1 MTNFNQIVNDKYLEL
16 RSGFINFIS
25 KRFPNFRMQEI
36 EDIYAD
42 TFIAVHDNIIKG
54 RVAADTKWKAYI
66 YQIGLNLSL
75 NKAKDNSRYVH
86 AEEKNS
92 DDDMDSQE
100 RFAIGISLASIV
112 NECDNEE
119 EKNEKVAILQREITY
134 LPEPCETIL
143 KDFYFGQLSME
154 EIRKDK
160 SFYRYGNGGVTIS
173 GGEPLLQWKFTK
185 ELLKACKKEGIHT
198 AIETSLYADQEV
210 IKEILPYL
218 DRIFADFKLAT
229 EKDHMHYTGVS
240 NQKIKDNIR
249 YLLETSN
256 RDKVIIRTPM
266 IPGMTATEDNI
277 KGIAKYL
284 NGIYQYVSYEILN
297 YNPLAEAKYHLVD
310 REYCFEEN
318 PKLYTKEQMQE
329 FKSWAVEG
337 GLENII
343 IES

>member
-1 MTNFNQIVNDKYLEL
+1 MSEFVHLHIHSEFSLLDGANRIKDLPVRAKEL
-16 RSGFINFIS
+16 G
-25 KRFPNFRMQEI
+25 M
-36 EDIYAD
+36 
-42 TFIAVHDNIIKG
+42 
-54 RVAADTKWKAYI
+54 KA
-66 YQIGLNLSL
+66 
-75 NKAKDNSRYVH
+75 
-86 AEEKNS
+86 
-92 DDDMDSQE
+92 M
-100 RFAIGISLASIV
+100 AITDHGV
-112 NECDNEE
+112 MYG
-119 EKNEKVAILQREITY
+119 AI
-134 LPEPCETIL
+134 
-143 KDFYFGQLSME
+143 DFY
-154 EIRKDK
+154 
-160 SFYRYGNGGVTIS
+160 
-173 GGEPLLQWKFTK
+173 
-185 ELLKACKKEGIHT
+185 KACKKEGIHT

-210 IKEILPYL
+210 IKELLPYL
-218 DRIFADFKLAT
+218 NRIFADFKLAT
-229 EKDHMHYTGVS
+229 EKDHMYYTGVS

-256 RDKVIIRTPM
+256 REKVIIRTPM
-266 IPGMTATEDNI
+266 IPGMTATKDNI

>member
-1 MTNFNQIVNDKYLEL
+1 
-16 RSGFINFIS
+16 
-25 KRFPNFRMQEI
+25 
-36 EDIYAD
+36 
-42 TFIAVHDNIIKG
+42 
-54 RVAADTKWKAYI
+54 
-66 YQIGLNLSL
+66 
-75 NKAKDNSRYVH
+75 
-86 AEEKNS
+86 
-92 DDDMDSQE
+92 MDS
-100 RFAIGISLASIV
+100 
-112 NECDNEE
+112 
-119 EKNEKVAILQREITY
+119 REMSV
-134 LPEPCETIL
+134 EMV
-143 KDFYFGQLSME
+143 ME

-210 IKEILPYL
+210 IKELLPYL

-256 RDKVIIRTPM
+256 REKVIIRTPM
-266 IPGMTATEDNI
+266 IPEMTATKDNI

>member
-1 MTNFNQIVNDKYLEL
+1 M
-16 RSGFINFIS
+16 
-25 KRFPNFRMQEI
+25 
-36 EDIYAD
+36 
-42 TFIAVHDNIIKG
+42 
-54 RVAADTKWKAYI
+54 
-66 YQIGLNLSL
+66 
-75 NKAKDNSRYVH
+75 
-86 AEEKNS
+86 
-92 DDDMDSQE
+92 
-100 RFAIGISLASIV
+100 
-112 NECDNEE
+112 
-119 EKNEKVAILQREITY
+119 
-134 LPEPCETIL
+134 
-143 KDFYFGQLSME
+143 
-154 EIRKDK
+154 
-160 SFYRYGNGGVTIS
+160 
-173 GGEPLLQWKFTK
+173 
-185 ELLKACKKEGIHT
+185 
-198 AIETSLYADQEV
+198 YADQEV
-210 IKEILPYL
+210 IKELLPYL

-229 EKDHMHYTGVS
+229 EKDHMYYTGVS

-266 IPGMTATEDNI
+266 IPGMTATKDNI

>member
-1 MTNFNQIVNDKYLEL
+1 MSVE
-16 RSGFINFIS
+16 
-25 KRFPNFRMQEI
+25 M
-36 EDIYAD
+36 
-42 TFIAVHDNIIKG
+42 V
-54 RVAADTKWKAYI
+54 
-66 YQIGLNLSL
+66 
-75 NKAKDNSRYVH
+75 
-86 AEEKNS
+86 
-92 DDDMDSQE
+92 
-100 RFAIGISLASIV
+100 
-112 NECDNEE
+112 
-119 EKNEKVAILQREITY
+119 
-134 LPEPCETIL
+134 
-143 KDFYFGQLSME
+143 ME

-210 IKEILPYL
+210 IKELLPYL

-229 EKDHMHYTGVS
+229 EKEHMHYTGVS

-256 RDKVIIRTPM
+256 REKVIIRTPM
-266 IPGMTATEDNI
+266 IPEMTATKDNI

-318 PKLYTKEQMQE
+318 EKAEKITEEILEENPDLKAIYMTSHGESGVCMALKKKGMAGKIKMIANDFMGKLQSHERRLYSFFDWTGRFDSGLRTGYDFISSAVSCRRTGKRINLYRNLYPK
-329 FKSWAVEG
+329 
-337 GLENII
+337 
-343 IES
+343 

>member
-1 MTNFNQIVNDKYLEL
+1 
-16 RSGFINFIS
+16 
-25 KRFPNFRMQEI
+25 
-36 EDIYAD
+36 
-42 TFIAVHDNIIKG
+42 
-54 RVAADTKWKAYI
+54 
-66 YQIGLNLSL
+66 
-75 NKAKDNSRYVH
+75 
-86 AEEKNS
+86 
-92 DDDMDSQE
+92 MDS
-100 RFAIGISLASIV
+100 
-112 NECDNEE
+112 
-119 EKNEKVAILQREITY
+119 REMSV
-134 LPEPCETIL
+134 EMV
-143 KDFYFGQLSME
+143 ME

-210 IKEILPYL
+210 IKELLPYL
-218 DRIFADFKLAT
+218 NRIFADFKLAT
-229 EKDHMHYTGVS
+229 EKDHMYYTGVS

-256 RDKVIIRTPM
+256 REKVIIRTPM
-266 IPGMTATEDNI
+266 IPGMTATKDNI

-329 FKSWAVEG
+329 FKNWAVEG